1 LTLEERIAEFVDLGT
16 VNYSELLEIQRRQN
30 ESIVQKNS
38 ADKIFTA
45 QVNPLIEFGA
55 NMNRNKFSEEI
66 LYELTAKYGTLFDEN
81 GKLKESI
88 IEILKQDGIRGVP
101 FSYNIRGG
109 GATAFSPGQ
118 QIYFF
123 SVDLNSA
130 YNTQDRFHIN
140 GKLIDTLRNIMQDV
154 VAKFIDP
161 KKITLASLGKS
172 ESTQSESFDIA
183 IKQPDKLYKLGS
195 KGVKLYD
202 LNGKTVMSGGFSLHH
217 SENSCDYFH
226 FVQPCGI
233 PLQEVG
239 VSYLQRHSPT
249 RIHKETLHSVVIESV
264 KNRLGYSQIKYQS

>member
-109 GATAFSPGQ
+109 GATAFSPG
-118 QIYFF
+118 
-123 SVDLNSA
+123 
-130 YNTQDRFHIN
+130 QDRFHIN